1 MFSVTSNTFVT
12 ISTIIIFL
20 LSAGLTFF
28 ILRKYLKTRKLNLF
42 YWSSGLIIFTLAVL
56 LEILMANG
64 IYSRLII
71 DIYLFLVAILVQ
83 FLALGSFALYNNKR
97 FLSYYYIYS
106 ILATIFIIATLV
118 LEPIGDIIKMHIVYG
133 VLPLGVTI
141 SSSFVTFPAAL
152 FIILIAAISY
162 KKFKNKKLLSIIA
175 GVIIVAIAGTLY
187 IAAIPVFLYYAE
199 FIGILLLWIG
209 FMWLQ
214 K

>member
-1 MFSVTSNTFVT
+1 MFSVTSNIFVT

-20 LSAGLTFF
+20 LSAGLTFL

-42 YWSSGLIIFTLAVL
+42 YWSSGLVVFTLAVL
-56 LEILMANG
+56 LEILMANK

-118 LEPIGDIIKMHIVYG
+118 FEPVGDIIKMHIVYG

-141 SSSFVTFPAAL
+141 SSSFVTFPAAF

-209 FMWLQ
+209 FM
-214 K
+214 

>member
-56 LEILMANG
+56 LEILMANK

-118 LEPIGDIIKMHIVYG
+118 FEPIGDIIKMHIVYG

-141 SSSFVTFPAAL
+141 SSSFVTFPAAF

-209 FMWLQ
+209 FM
-214 K
+214 